1 METNENELDEKNYE
15 KIQGEEDIFVH
26 TRPNSVNK
34 FERKQSQIPTENEI
48 NAALVQMISKGV
60 FPPEYMHPYIFT
72 SLNRRRV
79 DAICKSDYDEAE
91 KMDKISEMLTQSIKD
106 SQINNDN
113 QIKGEI
119 LYERFCKINENV
131 QEINEKYDKKK
142 EAILNESEKRKQEA
156 TEKYNNTEKEIYE
169 KFQNPEF
176 LQKYGKPS
184 NRLSELREQERE
196 YAMQRKYKEAREV
209 KTEAD
214 EIERQETEVAQE
226 KVSKQE
232 TLELEM
238 NYKNYQKELQLI
250 ELRQNQQISLNESDR
265 ERELRPLEAAL
276 KQIRSKK
283 PILPPLRPQ
292 SNLSE
297 QSANSPAHIKPSSK
311 MQSPRTQMKL
321 RQMRTEKRVTL
332 LAVKPQ
338 PTTKRDQQRLSRLQG
353 TQARSSKVTSRNKN
367 LKLPPMKG
375 GRTQRAT
382 TRSQQAKAEKKNKQ
396 KEQQE
401 IEEQQ
406 NEQVNV
412 DQQKHEEQVNEDQ
425 QQQEQENAKHQQNNE
440 QAQLYD
446 ESSTGQVNVEY
457 SNLNQEES
465 SNIQENGE
473 VNHEENN
480 VSSEQQP
487 QQDEQQNEGETS
499 VDNQSTNENINSNES
514 LNKENVNSTEQT
526 NEENLNQ
533 ENQNNEHEQ
542 IEQQKEIINNEQ
554 QETSGEQNN

>member
-1 METNENELDEKNYE
+1 METNENELDEKNDE

-60 FPPEYMHPYIFT
+60 CPPEYMHPYIFT

-91 KMDKISEMLTQSIKD
+91 KMDKISEMLTQSIKN

-113 QIKGEI
+113 QLKGEI

-169 KFQNPEF
+169 KFQNPEY

-250 ELRQNQQISLNESDR
+250 ELRQNEQISLNESDR

-297 QSANSPAHIKPSSK
+297 QSANSNLIAHIKPSSK

-353 TQARSSKVTSRNKN
+353 TQARSSKVTSRNKQ

-382 TRSQQAKAEKKNKQ
+382 TRSQQAKAEKKNEQ
-396 KEQQE
+396 KENIDQQQ
-401 IEEQQ
+401 EQQ
-406 NEQVNV
+406 NEQENI
-412 DQQKHEEQVNEDQ
+412 DQQKHEEQLNEDQ
-425 QQQEQENAKHQQNNE
+425 QQQEQENAEHQQNNE
-440 QAQLYD
+440 QQQLHD
-446 ESSTGQVNVEY
+446 ESSTAQGNVEDG
-457 SNLNQEES
+457 NQ
-465 SNIQENGE
+465 
-473 VNHEENN
+473 NHEENN

-487 QQDEQQNEGETS
+487 QQDDQQNEGETS
-499 VDNQSTNENINSNES
+499 VDHQSTNENINSNES
-514 LNKENVNSTEQT
+514 LNKENLNSTEQT
-526 NEENLNQ
+526 NEEKLNQ
-533 ENQNNEHEQ
+533 ENQNNEQEQ
-542 IEQQKEIINNEQ
+542 TEQQKEIINNEQ